1 MGLYDITLLWADKSV
16 ILFSLTGIKGISK
29 TDYICCDFK
38 KVWEMTGK
46 IFTQPIPQGKKL
58 FKRITQCHL
67 FGALKHTFS
76 FFFFPPR
83 CGKYMILPLWRL
95 QGWEWGA
102 GAECPSKLGSW
113 VCNPALQINVKEKAE
128 HEKRLSC
135 LMKVWI
141 CADFADP
148 SLIVKAPSP
157 AGEKIHKHFL
167 KFPLIVLL
175 KPAVTD
181 LRCSISQGQYVQ
193 PAGPHLWEWDA
204 QASARSLISQRK
216 GFW

>member
-76 FFFFPPR
+76 FFFFSPTLWKIYDITPVKTPR
-83 CGKYMILPLWRL
+83 VRVRCWSWMSIKTGELGL
-95 QGWEWGA
+95 Q
-102 GAECPSKLGSW
+102 PS
-113 VCNPALQINVKEKAE
+113 
-128 HEKRLSC
+128 
-135 LMKVWI
+135 
-141 CADFADP
+141 FADQCERK
-148 SLIVKAPSP
+148 SWTWKTSELFNESV
-157 AGEKIHKHFL
+157 
-167 KFPLIVLL
+167 
-175 KPAVTD
+175 D
-181 LRCSISQGQYVQ
+181 LCWFCRSISYCES
-193 PAGPHLWEWDA
+193 PI
-204 QASARSLISQRK
+204 ASWGKDS
-216 GFW
+216 